1 MFANTILFSPLGVHL
16 NCFFAKQKK
25 PKKEMKFPEMDTYP
39 GEGHIDRFIVY
50 TIKSCHVSFS
60 KPCAHL
66 GDFSFFFVFFETP

>member
-1 MFANTILFSPLGVHL
+1 
-16 NCFFAKQKK
+16 
-25 PKKEMKFPEMDTYP
+25 MKFPEMDTYP

-66 GDFSFFFVFFETP
+66 GDFSFFLFFLKLPENKLAKRINEINRKPELVRTQDSPMRF